1 MSEQQHI
8 TDAEWDVMQ
17 VVWSDGRVSAAD
29 VISELSEDKGWNH
42 RTVRTL
48 LARLVDKEIL
58 TYEVDGNRYVY
69 KAKVTRQ
76 RCVRSEG
83 RSFVN
88 KVFGGDV
95 KSLLLHFVDDS
106 DLDAEDL
113 KKLREALKSKKR
125 S

>member
-1 MSEQQHI
+1 MSKKQRI

-17 VVWSDGRVSAAD
+17 VVWSGGRISAAD
-29 VISELSEDKGWNH
+29 VISELAEDKGWNH
-42 RTVRTL
+42 RTIRTL
-48 LARLVDKEIL
+48 LSRLVDKEIL

-69 KAKVTRQ
+69 RAKVTRK

-83 RSFVN
+83 RSFVK

-106 DLDAEDL
+106 DLDAEDV
-113 KKLREALKSKKR
+113 KKLREALESKKR

>member
-1 MSEQQHI
+1 MSEQHI

-17 VVWSDGRVSAAD
+17 VVWSGGQVSAAD
-29 VISELSEDKGWNH
+29 VISELTKKKGWNH

-48 LARLVDKEIL
+48 LSRLVDKEIL

-69 KAKVTRQ
+69 KARVTRQ
-76 RCVRSEG
+76 RCVRTEG

-95 KSLLLHFVDDS
+95 KSLLLHFVDDAG
-106 DLDAEDL
+106 LDAEDL
-113 KKLREALKSKKR
+113 KKLREALNSKKR
-125 S
+125 L

>member
-1 MSEQQHI
+1 MSEQHI

-17 VVWSDGRVSAAD
+17 VVWSGGQVSAAD
-29 VISELSEDKGWNH
+29 VISELTKKKGWNH

-48 LARLVDKEIL
+48 LSRLVDKEIL

-69 KAKVTRQ
+69 KAQVTRQ
-76 RCVRSEG
+76 RCVRTEA

-95 KSLLLHFVDDS
+95 KSLLLHFVDDAG
-106 DLDAEDL
+106 LDAEDL
-113 KKLREALKSKKR
+113 KKLREALNSKKR

>member
-1 MSEQQHI
+1 MSEQHI

-17 VVWSDGRVSAAD
+17 VVWSGGQVSAAD
-29 VISELSEDKGWNH
+29 VISELTKKKGWNH

-48 LARLVDKEIL
+48 LSRLVDKEIL

-69 KAKVTRQ
+69 KAQVTRQ
-76 RCVRSEG
+76 RCVRTEG

-95 KSLLLHFVDDS
+95 KSLLLHFVDDAG
-106 DLDAEDL
+106 LDAEDL
-113 KKLREALKSKKR
+113 KKLREALNSKKR

>member
-1 MSEQQHI
+1 MSEKHI

-17 VVWSDGRVSAAD
+17 VVWSGGQVSAAD
-29 VISELSEDKGWNH
+29 VISELTKKKGWNH

-48 LARLVDKEIL
+48 LSRLVDKEIL

-69 KAKVTRQ
+69 KAQVTRQ
-76 RCVRSEG
+76 RCVRTEG

-95 KSLLLHFVDDS
+95 KSLLLHFVDDAG
-106 DLDAEDL
+106 LDAEDL
-113 KKLREALKSKKR
+113 KKLREALNSKKR

>member
-1 MSEQQHI
+1 MPNHQDI
-8 TDAEWDVMQ
+8 TDAEWEVMQ
-17 VVWSDGRVSAAD
+17 VVWSQGRVSAAD
-29 VISELSEDKGWNH
+29 VIAELADEKGWNH
-42 RTVRTL
+42 RTIRTL
-48 LARLVDKEIL
+48 LSRLVDKEIL

-69 KAKVTRQ
+69 RARVTRQ
-76 RCVRSEG
+76 KYVKREG

-106 DLDAEDL
+106 GLDAEDIR
-113 KKLREALKSKKR
+113 KLRATLDASKR

>member
-1 MSEQQHI
+1 MSEQHI

-17 VVWSDGRVSAAD
+17 VVWSQGRVSAAD
-29 VISELSEDKGWNH
+29 VISELAELKGWNH

-48 LARLVDKEIL
+48 LSRLVDKEIL
-58 TYEVDGNRYVY
+58 AFEAQGNRYLY
-69 KAKVTRQ
+69 KARVTRQ

-88 KVFGGDV
+88 KIFGGDV
-95 KSLLLHFVDDS
+95 KSMLLHFVDDS
-106 DLDAEDL
+106 DLDAEDI
-113 KKLREALKSKKR
+113 KKLREALNSKKR